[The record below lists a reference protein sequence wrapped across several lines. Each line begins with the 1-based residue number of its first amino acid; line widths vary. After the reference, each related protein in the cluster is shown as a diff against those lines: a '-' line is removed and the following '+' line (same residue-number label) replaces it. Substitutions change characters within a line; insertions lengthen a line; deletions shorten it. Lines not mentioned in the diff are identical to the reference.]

1 MSASYMLAYSYFTQA
16 FQGWVKDR
24 SAALALARQIND
36 KLFQRDP
43 EFAPAY
49 RLRAR
54 FAMLWDLPEYDP
66 EAALAD
72 VRNSVELGPN
82 DHRSHWA
89 LGFVLF
95 VLGYFDEAT
104 VEFATVMRLSPHSD
118 DISHPA
124 WYAVALSATGHYER
138 AVAEVE
144 AAVAAHPKSSAGPSF
159 RGSV

>member
-1 MSASYMLAYSYFTQA
+1 MLAYSYFTQA

-72 VRNSVELGPN
+72 ARKSVELGPN
-82 DHRSHWA
+82 DDLNHWT
-89 LGFVLF
+89 LGIVLF
-95 VLGYFDEAT
+95 QLRHFDEAT
-104 VEFATVMRLSPHSD
+104 AEFAAAMRLNPH
-118 DISHPA
+118 P
-124 WYAVALSATGHYER
+124 LSCRVR
-138 AVAEVE
+138 A
-144 AAVAAHPKSSAGPSF
+144 
-159 RGSV
+159 RWR

>member
-72 VRNSVELGPN
+72 ARKSVELGPN
-82 DHRSHWA
+82 DDLNHWT
-89 LGFVLF
+89 LGIVLF
-95 VLGYFDEAT
+95 QLRHFDEAT
-104 VEFATVMRLSPHSD
+104 AEFAAAMRLNPH
-118 DISHPA
+118 P
-124 WYAVALSATGHYER
+124 LSCRVR
-138 AVAEVE
+138 A
-144 AAVAAHPKSSAGPSF
+144 
-159 RGSV
+159 RWR